1 MAEPRDYER
10 LLRDAGV
17 RLTRQRRAIL
27 AVLAAASDHPD
38 AQEICARARA
48 RDASV
53 SLPTVYR
60 TLSLLEERGAVHR
73 HSFEGGPSR
82 YEPADAEHHDHLIDV
97 ETGRVIEFA
106 SPRIEALQR
115 AIAEDLGYDIVSH
128 RLEIYGRRRR

>member
-1 MAEPRDYER
+1 MTGASDYER
-10 LLRDAGV
+10 LLREAGV
-17 RLTRQRRAIL
+17 RITRQRKAIL
-27 AVLAAASDHPD
+27 GVMAAASDHPD
-38 AQEICARARA
+38 AQEICDRARA
-48 RDASV
+48 ADASV

-60 TLSLLEERGAVHR
+60 TLSLLEEHGAIHR

-106 SPRIEALQR
+106 SPRIEALQQ
-115 AIAEDLGYDIVSH
+115 AIAEELGYDIVSH